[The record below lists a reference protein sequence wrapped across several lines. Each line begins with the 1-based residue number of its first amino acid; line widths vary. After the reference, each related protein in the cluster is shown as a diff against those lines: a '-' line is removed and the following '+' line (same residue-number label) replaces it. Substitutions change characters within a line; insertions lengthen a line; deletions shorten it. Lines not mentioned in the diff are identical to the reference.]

1 MTEVTMTTK
10 NSFENLNL
18 HASIL
23 KAIADTGYTEPTQIQ
38 AEAIPLVLA
47 GEDLMASSQT
57 GSGKTAAFILPALQR
72 LSVPSGVPG
81 SKGPRVLVLTPTRE
95 LAQQVCDAA
104 GKYGKNMRFKIIS
117 ILGGMP
123 YPVQNRMLS
132 GHVDILVATPG
143 RLIDHL
149 ERGRIDFSRLEM
161 LILDEADRMLDM
173 GFVDDVERIA
183 AATPATRQTLLFSA
197 TLEGVVGNLASR
209 LLKSPKRLTV
219 SAAKNKHENIE
230 QRMMFADD
238 VAHKN
243 KLLNH
248 LLSDAELNQAVVF
261 TATKR
266 DADSIADQLSASG
279 HSVAALH
286 GDMSQRER
294 NRTLLGLRN
303 GQIRILVAT
312 DVAARG
318 IDVRG
323 ITHVINFDLPKFAED
338 YVHRIGRTGRGGS
351 NGIAISFASN
361 RDAQMLKRIERYTEQ
376 TIKMHTIEGLEPKYK
391 LRTSAPSSD
400 RGPRRSGGF
409 GGGNRDFGNRG
420 NGGGFGGNRD
430 GNRGSF
436 GGGNRD
442 FGNRDFGNRDFGNRD
457 FGNRSTGFGGNSAPH
472 HTAPDSRHQHAPRR
486 EGQGFGGGFG
496 GQRTSQGFGGNGFG
510 GGQGNGQERGFG
522 NNGNRGGFGNQ
533 NRAGGNSAPRRTGE
547 RPSGFAGNRGG
558 NTSGNGGFGGNS
570 R

>member
-1 MTEVTMTTK
+1 MTFAELA
-10 NSFENLNL
+10 LN
-18 HASIL
+18 ASIL
-23 KAIADTGYTEPTQIQ
+23 KAIEETGYTEPTPIQ
-38 AEAIPLVLA
+38 AQAIPEILA
-47 GEDLMASSQT
+47 GNDLMASAQT
-57 GSGKTAAFILPALQR
+57 GSGKTAAFILPALNR
-72 LSVPSGVPG
+72 LATASELPG
-81 SKGPRVLVLTPTRE
+81 KGPRVLVLTPTRE

-104 GKYGKNMRFKIIS
+104 TKYGKNMRFKIIS

-183 AATPATRQTLLFSA
+183 AATPNTRQTLLFSA
-197 TLEGVVGNLASR
+197 TLDGVVGNLASR
-209 LLKSPKRLTV
+209 LLKTPKRISV
-219 SAAKNKHENIE
+219 SAAKDKHENIE

-243 KLLNH
+243 KMLSH
-248 LLSDAELNQAVVF
+248 LLTDTEVNQAIVF

-266 DADSIADQLSASG
+266 DADSLADQLSAQG

-294 NRTLLGLRN
+294 NRTLLNMRN
-303 GQIRILVAT
+303 GNVRILVAT

-318 IDVRG
+318 LDVRG
-323 ITHVINFDLPKFAED
+323 ISHVINFDLPKFAED

-391 LRTSAPSSD
+391 LRTGPSSD
-400 RGPRRSGGF
+400 RPRAGNGGPRTGGF
-409 GGGNRDFGNRG
+409 GGNRGG
-420 NGGGFGGNRD
+420 NGGGFGGGHR
-430 GNRGSF
+430 GNAGGF

-442 FGNRDFGNRDFGNRD
+442 FGNRDFGNRETAGNRA
-457 FGNRSTGFGGNSAPH
+457 GGFGGNTGAPRH
-472 HTAPDSRHQHAPRR
+472 AAPDSRHAPAPRR
-486 EGQGFGGGFG
+486 EGFG
-496 GQRTSQGFGGNGFG
+496 
-510 GGQGNGQERGFG
+510 
-522 NNGNRGGFGNQ
+522 
-533 NRAGGNSAPRRTGE
+533 
-547 RPSGFAGNRGG
+547 
-558 NTSGNGGFGGNS
+558 
-570 R
+570 